1 MKSPLVYLEGRSLRV
16 KLGLGFAV
24 LMLLTLVI
32 GISNLLTERTM
43 REQLQ
48 VLYEKELLGVSNA
61 KDVQINY
68 LAIGRELRQAALA
81 GPGKAREAALKAITE
96 SDAALQTELVALRGR
111 LFRSET
117 KAALAAFEQHYANY
131 KANVAK
137 ASALL
142 VQGAEAQAA
151 AFIASDEFRRPG
163 VAANDAITRL
173 NTIKEAGAR
182 DTTEKAIEAS
192 ISSFQNTAISLV
204 GAIGFSL
211 LLAWLIGRSIQ
222 RPTDKLKDAVE
233 RIASG
238 SLDVAV
244 PFTDYRNEVGSLARS
259 VQVLQSASLQI
270 ETDSWLKNHV
280 AACAQIMQS
289 AQSFTALVQA
299 LFSHLA
305 PLIQL
310 GHGVFYM
317 HEEDQRRLRMLCSY
331 AYRERKELSQYFDV
345 GQGLVGQCAMERA
358 PITLQCPPDD
368 YVRIGSSLGEAVPHT
383 ICVLPI
389 LRNERLLGVLELA
402 TFHGFESR
410 EQSLIDALLPLLAN
424 NLEILERG
432 VQTNKLL
439 HETRE
444 QARFMQDQAAR
455 LEEQTEELEAQQAS
469 LQVTEAWYRGIIESA
484 PDGMLVCDGRG
495 IITLTNPKLEA
506 MFGYAVGE
514 LIGQAIESLVPQ
526 TIRRA
531 HVDLRQGYIANG
543 HAREMGAMNR
553 ELKGVRKD
561 GSTFAVEVG
570 LSTLPALSGTGV
582 NVCASVR
589 DITERKAVEDQ
600 IAMLEERSRLILG
613 SVKDAVF
620 GTDAEGHITFV
631 NAAVTSMLG
640 YQASELLGCAIHPL
654 IHHHY
659 PDGREFPRHA
669 CAMYQTSVDGQS
681 RTVDSE
687 VLWRKDGTSVPV
699 EYTATPIHKGG
710 AVIGTVVL
718 VRDIAERQAQARA
731 VRESEERLSLALQG
745 GNLGLWDW
753 QASPDTLMTNDIWS
767 EMLGYKRQELD
778 DLYGNVAARWANM
791 VYPED
796 MDRAVA
802 NFTRF
807 VNGDIQDYRIEMR
820 MKTKTGE
827 PKWILAVGGAVA
839 RDAQGKVSRMVG
851 IHQDISE
858 RKEAEAAIASERLRL
873 QTILDKSPIC
883 ISISDVS
890 DGTVLF
896 ANPIALKTFG
906 LKVGDKAKSAYVNPA
921 QRAEMIGLIQSQG
934 FISDFEIDLYDSQQ
948 RPRTMMLTATITE
961 HEGHTGLMAWQI
973 DITDRKQAE
982 LQISHINFLND
993 QALDLTRAGHWH
1005 IPLNTGDEYYNSSER
1020 AASIFGDPPQP
1031 DWRYH
1036 LMNHWFVH
1044 VEAGDK
1050 EAAAKTFENF
1060 NAALAG
1066 TVPRYDA
1073 IYAYKRPIDGKVV
1086 WVHAMGHVVRDAD
1099 GKPADMYGVTVDVTA
1114 AKLAEAQLEE
1124 RMDELERFNRLTI
1137 DREEKMIELKKEVN
1151 EMLLKSGQDSKYRI
1165 VS

>member
-24 LMLLTLVI
+24 LMLMTMAI

-81 GPGKAREAALKAITE
+81 GPGKAREAALKAIAE

-111 LFRSET
+111 LARNET
-117 KAALAAFEQHYANY
+117 KAALAAFEQHYGNY
-131 KANVAK
+131 KANIAK
-137 ASALL
+137 ASTLL
-142 VQGAEAQAA
+142 GQGAEAQAA

-289 AQSFTALVQA
+289 AQSFTELVQA
-299 LFSHLA
+299 LFSHIA

-389 LRNERLLGVLELA
+389 LRNERLLGILELA

-444 QARFMQDQAAR
+444 QARFMQEQAAR

-484 PDGMLVCDGRG
+484 PDGMLVCDERG
-495 IITLTNPKLEA
+495 NITLANLKLET

-514 LIGQAIESLVPQ
+514 LSGKPIEALVPDAV
-526 TIRRA
+526 RGR
-531 HVDLRQGYIANG
+531 HVGLRDGYIASG
-543 HAREMGAMNR
+543 SARAMGTLNR
-553 ELKGVRKD
+553 ELQGVRKD
-561 GSTFAVEVG
+561 GSRFFVEVG
-570 LSTLPALSGTGV
+570 LSKLPVVEGRSR
-582 NVCASVR
+582 NVCATVR
-589 DITERKAVEDQ
+589 DITERRAAEDR
-600 IAMLEERSRLILG
+600 ITALEERGRLILG
-613 SVKDAVF
+613 SVDEGIVGLDAQ
-620 GTDAEGHITFV
+620 GLMTFV
-631 NAAVTSMLG
+631 NPAVTTLLG
-640 YQASELLGCAIHPL
+640 YSEAELLGRDMHAIM
-654 IHHHY
+654 HHTY
-659 PDGREFPRHA
+659 PDGRIFPKDE
-669 CAMYQTSVDGQS
+669 CSMYLTSVDGQA
-681 RTVDSE
+681 RTVDNE
-687 VLWRKDGTSVPV
+687 VLWDKAGAAIPV
-699 EYTATPIHKGG
+699 EYSTTPVFKDG
-710 AVIGTVVL
+710 ALVGTVIAF
-718 VRDIAERQAQARA
+718 RDITERKLAQ
-731 VRESEERLSLALQG
+731 ERLQ
-745 GNLGLWDW
+745 
-753 QASPDTLMTNDIWS
+753 
-767 EMLGYKRQELD
+767 
-778 DLYGNVAARWANM
+778 
-791 VYPED
+791 
-796 MDRAVA
+796 
-802 NFTRF
+802 
-807 VNGDIQDYRIEMR
+807 
-820 MKTKTGE
+820 
-827 PKWILAVGGAVA
+827 
-839 RDAQGKVSRMVG
+839 
-851 IHQDISE
+851 
-858 RKEAEAAIASERLRL
+858 
-873 QTILDKSPIC
+873 
-883 ISISDVS
+883 
-890 DGTVLF
+890 
-896 ANPIALKTFG
+896 
-906 LKVGDKAKSAYVNPA
+906 
-921 QRAEMIGLIQSQG
+921 
-934 FISDFEIDLYDSQQ
+934 
-948 RPRTMMLTATITE
+948 
-961 HEGHTGLMAWQI
+961 
-973 DITDRKQAE
+973 
-982 LQISHINFLND
+982 HINMMTD
-993 QALDLTRAGHWH
+993 SALDLTKAGYWL
-1005 IPLNTGDEYYNSSER
+1005 IDYSDPEYYTASER
-1020 AASIFGDPPQP
+1020 AAAIFGEYPTEG
-1031 DWRYH
+1031 WRYH
-1036 LMNHWFVH
+1036 LTDEWYSRI
-1044 VEAGDK
+1044 
-1050 EAAAKTFENF
+1050 AAADPSVAEATGAHY
-1060 NAALAG
+1060 AAAVEG
-1066 TVPRYDA
+1066 SVPRYDFT
-1073 IYAYKRPIDGKVV
+1073 YCYKRPIDGQIAWIRAIGSVT
-1086 WVHAMGHVVRDAD
+1086 RDAS
-1099 GKPADMYGVTVDVTA
+1099 GKAQFMYGVAQDVTELR
-1114 AKLAEAQLEE
+1114 LAEASLKE
-1124 RMDELERFNRLTI
+1124 RMDELERFQSLTI
-1137 DREEKMIELKKEVN
+1137 DREERMIALKVEIN
-1151 EMLLKSGQDSKYRI
+1151 ALLQGAGLPAKYKI
-1165 VS
+1165 VE